1 MIQLRV
7 RIEGGEAEHVT
18 RIARAAPVDLAGKT
32 AGAPLRSMDAAA
44 ASHAQ
49 THVRCSHIHRGVAV
63 REPSG
68 MRLALTG
75 MLTLAVAIGIGRFAF
90 TPILPVMQKDLG
102 LSLRAAGLLASA
114 NYIGYFLGALS
125 AIWLRLSPRIVVR
138 GSVLA
143 IVILTVAMGITE
155 APAAWLVLRALA
167 GIASAW
173 ALIFASAWIL
183 QVLAER
189 NEGAL
194 GGVVFGGVG
203 AGIALTGVL
212 CVGFL
217 RLGWTADR
225 MWIAMGLVAL
235 LPALFIWRICAFAP
249 SQRAAAPAAAPVQSS
264 LRSAANLR
272 LIWSYGSFGF
282 GYIIPATFLPAM
294 ARRIIA
300 DPAVFGWAWPIFGT
314 AALLSVLLAGRLSSR
329 YSYRSIWLASQL
341 IMMAGVVIPVVWHG
355 IGGIVASALC
365 VGGTFV
371 VATMAGVQEGRR
383 VAAGNATS
391 LIAAMTTAFAIGQIL
406 GPLVVSAAADRA
418 WGMDAALLSAGVV
431 LLAGAASLSRGR

>member
-1 MIQLRV
+1 
-7 RIEGGEAEHVT
+7 
-18 RIARAAPVDLAGKT
+18 
-32 AGAPLRSMDAAA
+32 
-44 ASHAQ
+44 
-49 THVRCSHIHRGVAV
+49 
-63 REPSG
+63 
-68 MRLALTG
+68 MRLAVTG
-75 MLTLAVAIGIGRFAF
+75 LLTLAVAIGIGRFAF

-102 LSLRAAGLLASA
+102 LSLRAAGVLASA

-125 AIWLRLSPRIVVR
+125 AIWLRLSPGTVVR

-143 IVILTVAMGITE
+143 IVILTVAMGIAQGT
-155 APAAWLVLRALA
+155 AAWLILRGLA
-167 GIASAW
+167 GVASAW

-183 QVLAER
+183 QALAER
-189 NEGAL
+189 KRGAL

-203 AGIALTGVL
+203 AGIALTGIL

-217 RLGWTADR
+217 RLEWSAGQI
-225 MWIAMGLVAL
+225 WIAMGVVAM
-235 LPALFIWRICAFAP
+235 LPVYFIWSACAFAP
-249 SQRAAAPAAAPVQSS
+249 SQRTPAAVSAARPS

-294 ARRIIA
+294 ARQVIP

-314 AALLSVLLAGRLSSR
+314 AALLSVLLAGYLSSR
-329 YSYRSIWLASQL
+329 YSYRAIWLASQL
-341 IMMAGVVIPVVWHG
+341 VMAIGVAVPVAWNT
-355 IGGIVASALC
+355 IGGIVVSALC

-391 LIAAMTTAFAIGQIL
+391 LIAAMTTAFAVGQIL
-406 GPLVVSAAADRA
+406 GPLVVSAVAEKT
-418 WGMDAALLSAGVV
+418 WGMSFSLLTATLV
-431 LLAGAASLSRGR
+431 LLAGAAALLKSEKRDERKEKR

>member
-1 MIQLRV
+1 
-7 RIEGGEAEHVT
+7 
-18 RIARAAPVDLAGKT
+18 
-32 AGAPLRSMDAAA
+32 
-44 ASHAQ
+44 
-49 THVRCSHIHRGVAV
+49 
-63 REPSG
+63 
-68 MRLALTG
+68 MRLAVTG
-75 MLTLAVAIGIGRFAF
+75 MLTLSVAIGIGRFAF
-90 TPILPVMQKDLG
+90 TPILPVMQEDLG

-125 AIWLRLSPRIVVR
+125 AIWLRLSPGTVVR

-143 IVILTVAMGITE
+143 IVVLTLAMGLTQQLV
-155 APAAWLVLRALA
+155 AWLILRGLA

-173 ALIFASAWIL
+173 ALIFASSWVL
-183 QVLAER
+183 QALAER
-189 NEGAL
+189 NSGAL

-203 AGIALTGVL
+203 AGIALTGLL

-217 RLGWTADR
+217 WLDWTAGAI
-225 MWIAMGLVAL
+225 WIAMGLVAL
-235 LPALFIWRICAFAP
+235 LPIVPIWRVCAFAP
-249 SQRAAAPAAAPVQSS
+249 SRRPAAAAAGGSQAS

-294 ARRIIA
+294 ARQVIP

-314 AALLSVLLAGRLSSR
+314 AALLSVLLAGYLSAR

-341 IMMAGVVIPVVWHG
+341 VMAAGVALPVVWNG
-355 IGGIVASALC
+355 ISAIVVSALC

-383 VAAGNATS
+383 VAAGNATG
-391 LIAAMTTAFAIGQIL
+391 LIAAMTTAFAVGQIL
-406 GPLVVSAAADRA
+406 GPLIVSAVAEKT
-418 WGMDAALLSAGVV
+418 WGMDFALLSAAAV
-431 LLAGAASLSRGR
+431 LLAGAASLRRTED

>member
-1 MIQLRV
+1 
-7 RIEGGEAEHVT
+7 
-18 RIARAAPVDLAGKT
+18 
-32 AGAPLRSMDAAA
+32 
-44 ASHAQ
+44 
-49 THVRCSHIHRGVAV
+49 
-63 REPSG
+63 
-68 MRLALTG
+68 MRLAVTG

-125 AIWLRLSPRIVVR
+125 AIWLRLSPGTVVR

-143 IVILTVAMGITE
+143 IVVLTLAMGLTQQ
-155 APAAWLVLRALA
+155 PLAWLILRGLA
-167 GIASAW
+167 GVASAW
-173 ALIFASAWIL
+173 ALIFVSSWVL
-183 QVLAER
+183 QSLAER
-189 NEGAL
+189 DSGAL

-203 AGIALTGVL
+203 AGIALTGLL

-217 RLGWTADR
+217 RLDWTAGAI
-225 MWIAMGLVAL
+225 WIAMGLVAL
-235 LPALFIWRICAFAP
+235 LPIVPIWRACAFAP
-249 SQRAAAPAAAPVQSS
+249 SRRPAAAAAGGSQGS

-294 ARRIIA
+294 ARQVIP

-314 AALLSVLLAGRLSSR
+314 AALLSVLLAGYLSAR

-341 IMMAGVVIPVVWHG
+341 VMAAGVALPVVWNG
-355 IGGIVASALC
+355 IGAIVVSALC

-383 VAAGNATS
+383 VAAGNATG
-391 LIAAMTTAFAIGQIL
+391 LIAAMTTAFAVGQIL
-406 GPLVVSAAADRA
+406 GPLIVSAVAEKT
-418 WGMDAALLSAGVV
+418 WGMDAALISATLV
-431 LLAGAASLSRGR
+431 LLAGAASLRRTED

>member
-1 MIQLRV
+1 
-7 RIEGGEAEHVT
+7 
-18 RIARAAPVDLAGKT
+18 
-32 AGAPLRSMDAAA
+32 
-44 ASHAQ
+44 
-49 THVRCSHIHRGVAV
+49 
-63 REPSG
+63 
-68 MRLALTG
+68 MRLAVTG

-114 NYIGYFLGALS
+114 NYVGYFLGALS
-125 AIWLRLSPRIVVR
+125 AIWLRLAPGTVVR

-143 IVILTVAMGITE
+143 IVVLTAAMGATQE
-155 APAAWLVLRALA
+155 PVAWLVLRGLA

-173 ALIFASAWIL
+173 ALIFASSWIL
-183 QVLAER
+183 QALAER
-189 NEGAL
+189 NEGSL

-203 AGIALTGVL
+203 VGIALTGIL

-217 RLGWTADR
+217 RLAWTADQI
-225 MWIAMGLVAL
+225 WIAMGLVAL
-235 LPALFIWRICAFAP
+235 LPTFVIWRACSFAP
-249 SQRAAAPAAAPVQSS
+249 SQRTRAPTAAPVETS
-264 LRSAANLR
+264 LRSAANQR

-294 ARRIIA
+294 ARQVIQ
-300 DPAVFGWAWPIFGT
+300 DPVIFGWAWPIFGS
-314 AALLSVLLAGRLSSR
+314 AALLSVLLAGHLSTR
-329 YSYRSIWLASQL
+329 YSYRGIWLASQL
-341 IMMAGVVIPVVWHG
+341 VMAAGVVIPVIWNG

-383 VAAGNATS
+383 VTAGNATS

-406 GPLVVSAAADRA
+406 GPLVVSAAAGQTR
-418 WGMDAALLSAGVV
+418 GMDAALIFAAVV
-431 LLAGAASLSRGR
+431 LLAGAAALLKSR